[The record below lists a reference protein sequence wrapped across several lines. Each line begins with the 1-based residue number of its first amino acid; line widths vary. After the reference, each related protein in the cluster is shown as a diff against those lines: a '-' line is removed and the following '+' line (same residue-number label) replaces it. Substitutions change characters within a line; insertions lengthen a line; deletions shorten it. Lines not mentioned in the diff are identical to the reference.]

1 MNKYQLPVE
10 IVNAGLRFMRLLA
23 RATLPSRKPFYRIDC
38 QGWKLLLLPPL
49 SSSKKPRHT
58 RHQTQ

>member
-1 MNKYQLPVE
+1 MNKYQLPIDVLNE
-10 IVNAGLRFMRLLA
+10 AFRFMRSLA

-49 SSSKKPRHT
+49 SSSKKPKHT